1 MPVWLMTPSSGWSS
15 RGCWI
20 CGLAW
25 RSGGTWRRWF
35 VAHGWIN
42 SGVRLRFI
50 MYISVE
56 TVRASTSLR
65 WLLWST
71 EAVRGRIGH
80 CVYGCG
86 TTTTIFSSGRGRPFG
101 LPNMPIAQFNSQRIV
116 AHKRC
121 PFFVRF
127 PLVKPSNLLLNWDY
141 VELKNLYLVNDG
153 ARYVVFREINMSLK
167 LLDTTKK
174 K

>member
-1 MPVWLMTPSSGWSS
+1 MFFLLLFVVKLMRKIKKTLLVMPVRLMTPSSGWSS

-42 SGVRLRFI
+42 SRVGLRFI
-50 MYISVE
+50 MHISVK
-56 TVRASTSLR
+56 TVRTSTSLR
-65 WLLWST
+65 WLLWSA
-71 EAVRGRIGH
+71 EAVRGCIAGH
-80 CVYGCG
+80 CVNSWG
-86 TTTTIFSSGRGRPFG
+86 TAIFSSGRGCPFG

-121 PFFVRF
+121 PFFVNITF
-127 PLVKPSNLLLNWDY
+127 VKPSNLGGTDNWD
-141 VELKNLYLVNDG
+141 
-153 ARYVVFREINMSLK
+153 
-167 LLDTTKK
+167 
-174 K
+174 